1 MSVFNVIFEH
11 VSIRRGERL
20 GIRAGKQPAIY
31 FHYAK
36 FVRGWRERSGANR
49 NMLNPFRTLENVVG
63 TGTAKATASTSHALV
78 SNPGTSAMHT
88 KLSEFFIGGLSSH
101 IRLPPMLR
109 VYITPPVLSST
120 ILGRQVYK
128 SLYLWGTAVP
138 LLPQNIKKNFR
149 GNGVMLTKEFL
160 AASIAERRL
169 LRNEFNRK
177 YPSDKRKAAAL
188 AATIPP
194 ELANCVVD
202 YAERLLEQRAVTHV

>member
-36 FVRGWRERSGANR
+36 FVRGWRERSGA
-49 NMLNPFRTLENVVG
+49 
-63 TGTAKATASTSHALV
+63 TAKATASTSHALV